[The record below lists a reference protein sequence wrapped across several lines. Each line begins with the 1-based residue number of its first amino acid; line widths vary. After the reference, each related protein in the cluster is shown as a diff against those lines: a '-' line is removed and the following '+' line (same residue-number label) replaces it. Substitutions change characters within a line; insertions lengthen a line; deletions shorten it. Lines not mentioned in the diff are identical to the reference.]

1 MAKKIRGLLLLV
13 MVFAIGASLP
23 ALAQRREAI
32 KQPRPSQA
40 RDKLH
45 ELATKAGGHFVMRY
59 RLDRATLYPNVE
71 ELAKRSDV
79 VIVGRTLSRRTKLR
93 EDGNFINQEFLV
105 RVQEV
110 IKGNL
115 PNGQSITVSM
125 PGGSYTFPDK
135 TIVIVEPV
143 GRQQVENQAT
153 YVFFL
158 KSVKAEKSGADVQQH
173 RLTSETQG
181 MFALTDGRVKPSA
194 LSKDD
199 PVVVKYQQMSASD
212 FLREVHKAVPR
223 KEHKAEAS
231 GK

>member
-1 MAKKIRGLLLLV
+1 MAKNIRGLMLLV

-23 ALAQRREAI
+23 VQAQRRE
-32 KQPRPSQA
+32 KVRQPRPTQS

-59 RLDRATLYPNVE
+59 KLNRSTLYPNVE

-79 VIVGRTLSRRTKLR
+79 IIVGRTLSHRSKLR
-93 EDGNFINQEFLV
+93 EDGNLINQEFLV
-105 RVQEV
+105 KVQEV
-110 IKGNL
+110 IKGDL
-115 PNGQSITVSM
+115 PNGRSITVLL
-125 PGGSYTFPDK
+125 PGGSYMFPDK
-135 TIVIVEPV
+135 TFVIVEPM
-143 GRQQVENQAT
+143 GRQAVENQVT

-158 KSVKAEKSGADVQQH
+158 KSPKSGSDVKEH
-173 RLTSETQG
+173 LLTSETQG

-199 PVVVKYQQMSASD
+199 PVVLKYQQMGAAD
-212 FLREVHKAVPR
+212 FLKEIHKAVPR
-223 KEHKAEAS
+223 KEGKEEAT

>member
-1 MAKKIRGLLLLV
+1 MAKNIRGLMLLV
-13 MVFAIGASLP
+13 MVFGIGTSL
-23 ALAQRREAI
+23 LVQAQRREMVRRPLPI
-32 KQPRPSQA
+32 QP

-59 RLDRATLYPNVE
+59 KLNRSTLYPNVE

-79 VIVGRTLSRRTKLR
+79 IIVGRTLSHRTKLR
-93 EDGNFINQEFLV
+93 EDGNLINQEFLV

-110 IKGNL
+110 IKGDF
-115 PNGQSITVSM
+115 PNGRSITVSM
-125 PGGSYTFPDK
+125 PGGSYMFPDK
-135 TIVIVEPV
+135 TFVIVEPI
-143 GRQQVENQAT
+143 GRQAVENQAT

-158 KSVKAEKSGADVQQH
+158 KSPKSGSDVKEH
-173 RLTSETQG
+173 LLTSETQG

-199 PVVVKYQQMSASD
+199 PVVLKYQQMGAAD
-212 FLREVHKAVPR
+212 FLKEIHKAVPR
-223 KEHKAEAS
+223 KERKGDAT